1 MFSTDVIA
9 ELTEAAARLGV
20 EPAALL
26 AIAEVESGG
35 IAFAVIDGRREPLI
49 RFEGHYFDRR
59 LSPEKQAVAR
69 AAGLASPV
77 AGVVANPVS
86 QEGRWNLLVRAARID
101 RQAAYESVSW
111 GIGQVMGAHWR
122 MLGFASVDDLVALA
136 RRDVA
141 GQAEIMVRFIRREGL
156 SAALAGQDWAAFA
169 RGYNGPLY
177 ARSNYDGR
185 IAAAYAEY
193 GGKPRAATPAGK
205 VGSSGRELLCRG
217 MHSGAVS
224 DLQALLTSLGYGA
237 QPDGIFG
244 PETERAVK
252 AFQRAQGLADDGI
265 VGPAT
270 YAALDATVRQR
281 PSLLAFLRRLWRSVL
296 ALVRKA

>member
-1 MFSTDVIA
+1 
-9 ELTEAAARLGV
+9 
-20 EPAALL
+20 
-26 AIAEVESGG
+26 
-35 IAFAVIDGRREPLI
+35 
-49 RFEGHYFDRR
+49 
-59 LSPEKQAVAR
+59 
-69 AAGLASPV
+69 
-77 AGVVANPVS
+77 
-86 QEGRWNLLVRAARID
+86 
-101 RQAAYESVSW
+101 
-111 GIGQVMGAHWR
+111 
-122 MLGFASVDDLVALA
+122 
-136 RRDVA
+136 
-141 GQAEIMVRFIRREGL
+141 
-156 SAALAGQDWAAFA
+156 
-169 RGYNGPLY
+169 
-177 ARSNYDGR
+177 
-185 IAAAYAEY
+185 
-193 GGKPRAATPAGK
+193 
-205 VGSSGRELLCRG
+205 